1 MSQVPADVRFTRR
14 HEWVRLEADGTVTVG
29 ISHHAQNALGDVVFV
44 ELPKAGVVVA
54 AGETVTP
61 IESTEGASDIY
72 APVGGKVVDVNTRLE
87 SRPDLLNSQP
97 YAAWLFRLEPSD
109 GNELDSLDLLDP
121 AVYKRMCG
129 E

>member
-1 MSQVPADVRFTRR
+1 MSQVPADLRFTRR

-29 ISHHAQNALGDVVFV
+29 ISHHAQNALGDIVSV
-44 ELPKAGVVVA
+44 EFPPAGVVVA

-61 IESTEGASDIY
+61 IESTEGAADIY
-72 APVGGKVVDVNTRLE
+72 APVGGEVVEVNTKLE
-87 SRPDLLNSQP
+87 SLPRLLNSEP

-109 GNELDSLDLLDP
+109 RNALDGLDLLD
-121 AVYKRMCG
+121 AAGYRTLCG